1 MSIMGYRLGRRG
13 FMTGLLGVSS
23 LPLLG
28 PLPVAAQDQP
38 LGFFGYGDGAGYKRL
53 FDAFEKMSGK
63 KVSFEGVPFADL
75 QNTIVQRFRTG
86 NSGIDVFLVDPTY
99 IPTFD
104 KLGILTDLTSAF
116 AEKSK
121 GVLFPSDLQ
130 GATYNGKM
138 LSMPIGESTQLLF
151 YNKKLL
157 AKAGVEAPGVSPD
170 ARLTWDKLIDLAK
183 KVQKGGAEIGFG
195 FEQVD
200 RYYQLQI
207 LPESLGGGPGVKGED
222 LLTPDVANDGWL
234 QAGKWYGSIF
244 ADGVASRGPT
254 STTEM
259 ADLFKAGRL
268 AFFVGSPWQIA
279 GFNKV
284 EGLDYAAAPHPYF
297 AGGKAVTP
305 SESWHFGVA
314 AGATNADLAMEFL
327 NYAGL
332 DKDGSLFASDED
344 FLSANIATSAE
355 VLKTLPQQ
363 NSNLK
368 GIDLLISYELANTA
382 VRRPRTLGYLQLEE
396 LVTRAWSDIRNGSDA
411 AQTFTQ
417 LQSEL
422 ERSFK
427 RIER

>member
-1 MSIMGYRLGRRG
+1 MTMTSYRLGRRG
-13 FMTGLLGVSS
+13 FLTGILGVSS

-28 PLPVAAQDQP
+28 SLPARAQDQT
-38 LGFFGYGDGAGYKRL
+38 LRFFGYGAGTGYKRL
-53 FDAFEKMSGK
+53 FDAFEKVSGK
-63 KVSFEGVPFADL
+63 KVSFEGVPFSDL
-75 QNTIVQRFRTG
+75 QNTTVQRFRTG

-104 KLGILTDLTSAF
+104 KLGFLKDLTSAF

-130 GATYNGKM
+130 GATFDGKM

-151 YNKKLL
+151 FNKGLL
-157 AKAGVEAPGVSPD
+157 AKVGVEAPGVSPE
-170 ARLTWDKLIDLAK
+170 ARMTWEDLVELAK
-183 KVQKGGAEIGFG
+183 KVQKAGAEIGFG

-200 RYYQLQI
+200 RYYQLQV
-207 LPESLGGGPGVKGED
+207 LPESLGGGPGVKGGD
-222 LLTPDVANDGWL
+222 LLTADVANDAWL

-254 STTEM
+254 GDEM
-259 ADLFKAGRL
+259 RGLFMAGRL
-268 AFFVGSPWQIA
+268 AFLVGGPWLA
-279 GFNKV
+279 AAFNKAD
-284 EGLDYAAAPHPYF
+284 GLDYGVAPHPYF
-297 AGGKAVTP
+297 TGGKAVTP

-314 AGATNADLAMEFL
+314 AGATNADLAIQFL

-344 FLSANIATSAE
+344 GLSANIKANAE
-355 VLKTLPQQ
+355 VLSRIPQQ
-363 NSNLK
+363 NPNLK
-368 GIDLLISYELANTA
+368 DVDILIRYELANTA
-382 VRRPRTLGYLQLEE
+382 IRRPRTLGYLQLEE

-411 AQTFTQ
+411 AETFPQ
-417 LQSEL
+417 LQREL

>member
-1 MSIMGYRLGRRG
+1 MSLLGYRPGRRD
-13 FMTGLLGVSS
+13 FLTGMLGVSS

-28 PLPVAAQDQP
+28 SLPARAEDKK
-38 LGFFGYGDGAGYKRL
+38 LRFFGYGDGAGYKRL
-53 FDAFEKMSGK
+53 FDAFEKVSGK
-63 KVSFEGVPFADL
+63 KVSFEGVPFSDL
-75 QNTIVQRFRTG
+75 QNTTVQRFRTG
-86 NSGIDVFLVDPTY
+86 NSGTDVFLVDPTY
-99 IPTFD
+99 VPTFS
-104 KLGILTDLTSAF
+104 KLGILADLTSAF

-121 GVLFPSDLQ
+121 GVLFPSDVQ

-151 YNKKLL
+151 FNKKLL
-157 AKAGVEAPGVSPD
+157 AQAAVEAPGVSPD

-207 LPESLGGGPGVKGED
+207 LPESLGGGPGVKGPD
-222 LLTPDVANDGWL
+222 LLTIDVSNDAWL

-254 STTEM
+254 GAEM
-259 ADLFKAGRL
+259 LDLFTAGRL
-268 AFFVGSPWQIA
+268 AFLVGGPWLVA
-279 GFNKV
+279 AFNKAD
-284 EGLDYAAAPHPYF
+284 GLDYGVAPHPYF
-297 AGGKAVTP
+297 TGGKAVTP

-314 AGATNADLAMEFL
+314 ASTTNADLALEFL
-327 NYAGL
+327 SYAGL

-344 FLSANIATSAE
+344 GLSANIAASTE
-355 VLKTLPQQ
+355 VLSRIPQQ
-363 NSNLK
+363 NPNLK
-368 GIDLLISYELANTA
+368 GVDSLIRYELANTA

-411 AQTFTQ
+411 APTFTQ